1 MGWHNAPMAK
11 LTVFNVPGL
20 SARLLA
26 VRAAELPN
34 LRELFAAT
42 VVVLDGASPDQLET
56 ALITGMLPE
65 YHGRGRPFWDGI
77 PARVKTE
84 HPLPDSWR
92 VWDDDPQLVFQTRE
106 PDLTA
111 LDAELGD
118 GPVAVLSAYA
128 LVNGQPAGQ
137 NAHALDRPVL
147 LTRGIQ
153 QDKTWVGI
161 LEIAGILRR
170 ALTDEKLTDA
180 L

>member
-1 MGWHNAPMAK
+1 MAK

-20 SARLLA
+20 SARLLSE
-26 VRAAELPN
+26 RGDELPN
-34 LRELFAAT
+34 LRKLFAAT
-42 VVVLDGASPDQLET
+42 VVVLDGASPEQLET

-65 YHGRGRPFWDGI
+65 YHGRGRAFWDGI

-84 HPLPDSWR
+84 HPLPDAWR
-92 VWDDDPQLVFQTRE
+92 AWDDDPQLVFQTC
-106 PDLTA
+106 DLDLPA
-111 LDAELGD
+111 LDAELGA

-128 LVNGQPAGQ
+128 LVNGQAAAQ
-137 NAHALDRPVL
+137 NAHPLDRPVL
-147 LTRGIQ
+147 LTRGVQ
-153 QDKTWVGI
+153 QDKTCVGI